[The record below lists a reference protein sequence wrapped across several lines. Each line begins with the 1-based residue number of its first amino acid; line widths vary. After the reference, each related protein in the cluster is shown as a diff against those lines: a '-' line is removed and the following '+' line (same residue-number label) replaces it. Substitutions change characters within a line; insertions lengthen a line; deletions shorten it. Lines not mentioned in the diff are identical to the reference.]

1 MMESPSRPTR
11 MEINLTAIQHNIRTI
26 QSRVGPAVEVM
37 AVVKANGYGHGAVSV
52 ARAAIDAG
60 ATWLGVAT
68 LEEGLQLRQAG
79 LSHPIL
85 VFGSIGRQY
94 LETAISQ
101 SLDMVV
107 YDLDVLQS
115 VSAAAE
121 RVRQPGQIHLKIDT
135 GMGRVGLLPEWF
147 GQDWVNHVQNPN
159 LRWRGLMSH
168 LADSDGPDETNT
180 REQLRTFLDIIE
192 KARQWGALPRW
203 IHLANS
209 AAAMR
214 YPGTWFNLVRVGI
227 AMYGGLPYE
236 KAQGLQ
242 PALTWRSNI
251 THIKRV
257 PRGFYVGY
265 GKTYCT
271 EQDAWIV
278 NVPVGYADGYRR
290 TLSNLAQVLIRGHR
304 YPVVGRISMDQ
315 LSVAIPVT
323 DDVAIGDDVVLIG
336 QDGDEKIR
344 VEELANTIDTISYEI
359 FTGISDRVPRLY
371 GYSD

>member
-1 MMESPSRPTR
+1 MESPSRPTR

-85 VFGSIGRQY
+85 VFGPIGRRY
-94 LETAISQ
+94 LGTAISQ

-121 RVRQPGQIHLKIDT
+121 RVGQPGQIHLKIDT

-192 KARQWGALPRW
+192 KVRQWGALPRW

-315 LSVAIPVT
+315 LSVAIPIT